1 VGLLAAA
8 SLSLF
13 IAGNAWADAA
23 TKAATASSEVL
34 IIQGPT
40 SGTFTTPFSDI
51 LSTSIKVPQG
61 FNDLLITVSADTGLI
76 TNSTLTF
83 FSSSSLQDVGIDV
96 RVLVDGNPITL
107 VPFVMW
113 DDQFRFRLMLAG
125 ERTGDFL
132 TLLGARAF
140 TFTQPNVG
148 PGDHLVEV
156 QARYRFQNIDSRFA
170 SSSTQA
176 IVGPRTLVV
185 EGVNLKFIAGNAWA
199 DAATKAATA
208 SSEVL
213 IVQGTGG
220 TFTTPFSDILSTSI
234 KVPQGFNDLL
244 ITVSADTGLITNS
257 SFANTIQDV
266 GIDFRVLVDGN
277 PIITPA
283 PFVMWDD
290 RLRFRRSLISGFV
303 EDDLTLLGVRAF
315 TFTQPNVGPG
325 DHLVEV
331 QARYT
336 FLNINPPFASSS
348 TQAIVGPRTLV
359 VEGVNLK

>member
-1 VGLLAAA
+1 MSRRAQLLGLLAAA
-8 SLSLF
+8 PFSLF

-96 RVLVDGNPITL
+96 RVLVDGNPITPA
-107 VPFVMW
+107 PFVMW
-113 DDQFRFRLMLAG
+113 DDRLRFRRSLISG
-125 ERTGDFL
+125 FVEDDL
-132 TLLGARAF
+132 TLLGVRAF

-185 EGVNLKFIAGNAWA
+185 EGVNLK
-199 DAATKAATA
+199 
-208 SSEVL
+208 
-213 IVQGTGG
+213 
-220 TFTTPFSDILSTSI
+220 
-234 KVPQGFNDLL
+234 
-244 ITVSADTGLITNS
+244 
-257 SFANTIQDV
+257 
-266 GIDFRVLVDGN
+266 
-277 PIITPA
+277 
-283 PFVMWDD
+283 
-290 RLRFRRSLISGFV
+290 
-303 EDDLTLLGVRAF
+303 
-315 TFTQPNVGPG
+315 
-325 DHLVEV
+325 
-331 QARYT
+331 
-336 FLNINPPFASSS
+336 
-348 TQAIVGPRTLV
+348 
-359 VEGVNLK
+359 

>member
-1 VGLLAAA
+1 MR
-8 SLSLF
+8 
-13 IAGNAWADAA
+13 
-23 TKAATASSEVL
+23 
-34 IIQGPT
+34 P
-40 SGTFTTPFSDI
+40 PRRRRHR
-51 LSTSIKVPQG
+51 
-61 FNDLLITVSADTGLI
+61 
-76 TNSTLTF
+76 
-83 FSSSSLQDVGIDV
+83 V
-96 RVLVDGNPITL
+96 RC
-107 VPFVMW
+107 F
-113 DDQFRFRLMLAG
+113 
-125 ERTGDFL
+125 
-132 TLLGARAF
+132 
-140 TFTQPNVG
+140 
-148 PGDHLVEV
+148 
-156 QARYRFQNIDSRFA
+156 
-170 SSSTQA
+170 
-176 IVGPRTLVV
+176 
-185 EGVNLKFIAGNAWA
+185 
-199 DAATKAATA
+199 
-208 SSEVL
+208 

-336 FLNINPPFASSS
+336 FLNIDSRFASSS

-359 VEGVNLK
+359 VEGVNLKFIAGNAWADAATKAATASSEVLYCSGDWRNLYDAVLGYPEHLDQGAAGLQRSVDNSVGGHRADNK

>member
-1 VGLLAAA
+1 MSRRAQLVGLLAAA

-76 TNSTLTF
+76 TNSSFANTI
-83 FSSSSLQDVGIDV
+83 QDVGIDI

-156 QARYRFQNIDSRFA
+156 QARY
-170 SSSTQA
+170 
-176 IVGPRTLVV
+176 
-185 EGVNLKFIAGNAWA
+185 
-199 DAATKAATA
+199 
-208 SSEVL
+208 
-213 IVQGTGG
+213 
-220 TFTTPFSDILSTSI
+220 
-234 KVPQGFNDLL
+234 
-244 ITVSADTGLITNS
+244 
-257 SFANTIQDV
+257 
-266 GIDFRVLVDGN
+266 
-277 PIITPA
+277 
-283 PFVMWDD
+283 
-290 RLRFRRSLISGFV
+290 
-303 EDDLTLLGVRAF
+303 
-315 TFTQPNVGPG
+315 
-325 DHLVEV
+325 
-331 QARYT
+331 T